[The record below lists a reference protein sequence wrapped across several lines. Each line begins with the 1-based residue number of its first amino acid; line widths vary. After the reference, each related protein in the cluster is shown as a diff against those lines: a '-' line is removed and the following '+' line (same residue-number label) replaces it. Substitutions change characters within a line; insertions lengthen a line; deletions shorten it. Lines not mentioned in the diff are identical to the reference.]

1 MIVVNLVDDKDNFI
15 NYFRKG
21 LVLYFFNKLD
31 VSYYGG
37 IKDKLIIICIVNG
50 VYEIFGILFVV
61 LWIIRKVVYFIYKLK
76 FLKEEVKVLIIYF
89 VIFSIYD
96 SNIVGYGVVFKKIN
110 DVIEFKN
117 YEIKV
122 FLLFYI
128 KEYYIYNY
136 EFLVFI

>member
-1 MIVVNLVDDKDNFI
+1 M
-15 NYFRKG
+15 
-21 LVLYFFNKLD
+21 
-31 VSYYGG
+31 
-37 IKDKLIIICIVNG
+37 
-50 VYEIFGILFVV
+50 